1 MSGHR
6 SIALLVHLFTLSGVV
21 LALLALEAVVRG
33 DLPKAFAW
41 LGLAF
46 VVDGADGPLAR
57 HFRIREYLPRWQG
70 EVFDLIIDYVTYV
83 FIPAFML
90 LWGSVVP
97 EGWELPAAG
106 LICVTSAFHFAD
118 MRHKTTDWYFFG
130 FPAIWNVVVFYL
142 VVFAL
147 PPIAS
152 MVLIG
157 FFAVM
162 TFVPAAYIHRVDR
175 LDDLRPCRRFA
186 GARSGAVDQDRP
198 CADAGLFRGD
208 QYLAEPPAD
217 DELMRHPSKAGEVV
231 AGCGGQPGA
240 LPCRSARKGLAR
252 IVPARQYR
260 SAFGAVRG

>member
-1 MSGHR
+1 MSANR
-6 SIALLVHLFTLSGVV
+6 SIAVLVHLFTLSGVV
-21 LALLALEAVVRG
+21 LALLAMDAVVRG
-33 DLPKAFAW
+33 DLPSAFAW
-41 LGLAF
+41 LGLALI
-46 VVDGADGPLAR
+46 VDGADGPLAR

-97 EGWELPAAG
+97 DGWELPAAG

-118 MRHKTTDWYFFG
+118 LKHKTKDWYFFG

-152 MVLIG
+152 MVLIV

-162 TFVPAAYIHRVDR
+162 TFVPAAYIHPMRVTR
-175 LDDLRPCRRFA
+175 MRRVTMIVSIAWMICALAAVVQGLNPETWIKIGLVVTMAYFA
-186 GARSGAVDQDRP
+186 GISLWRSVNLTAV
-198 CADAGLFRGD
+198 
-208 QYLAEPPAD
+208 
-217 DELMRHPSKAGEVV
+217 
-231 AGCGGQPGA
+231 
-240 LPCRSARKGLAR
+240 
-252 IVPARQYR
+252 
-260 SAFGAVRG
+260 